1 MSGNQSSDD
10 TIRSTLAYY
19 NTHAED
25 FVRRTRNVDMR
36 PTREAF
42 TALLPPG
49 GRVLDAGCGS
59 GRDSL
64 AFLEEGFDVT
74 AFDGS
79 SALAELASTLTG
91 LRVLCMPFAELTF
104 ASGFDGVWACASLLH
119 LPPAELDDAVERLV
133 DALKAGGTLFMSFK
147 QGEGQAIDD
156 GRFTSF
162 MSDHALQALLERHP
176 RLAVVRVW
184 TAADAQ
190 GRPVRWSN
198 VLARR
203 GRG

>member
-1 MSGNQSSDD
+1 M
-10 TIRSTLAYY
+10 RA
-19 NTHAED
+19 
-25 FVRRTRNVDMR
+25 TRA
-36 PTREAF
+36 AF
-42 TALLPPG
+42 TALLPCR

-64 AFLEEGFDVT
+64 AFLEDGFDVT

-91 LRVLCMPFAELTF
+91 LRVLCLPFAELTF
-104 ASGFDGVWACASLLH
+104 ASEFDGVWACASLLH
-119 LPPAELDDAVERLV
+119 LPPGELDDAVARLV
-133 DALKAGGTLFMSFK
+133 HALRPGGILFMSFK
-147 QGEGQAIDD
+147 QGEGETMDD
-156 GRFTSF
+156 GRFTSL
-162 MSDHALQALLERHP
+162 MSDRALQALLERHR

-190 GRPVRWSN
+190 GRTVRWSN

-203 GRG
+203 RPGDQRD